1 MKRSKKQQEKWE
13 RRQAAKWLMTLTND
27 RDWGLKVW
35 DDLEQKDVPK
45 PVNCKTT
52 LFNFLSGFRFAY
64 PRRLTQKVLIEHFLG
79 KRTVYFT
86 GARGE
91 KTLLMLDIDCHRS
104 GSLEGAKQFA
114 AFLKQHYFPDLYYE
128 VSTNG
133 NGIHGFIIV
142 DIWNWSAVDY
152 NGVLRDAQAWLRRVL
167 ATTDFDVE
175 GVELK
180 GRCPVPNLGAHS
192 SSRPGAIV
200 LTLHCVRRC
209 FFHDLWCCRG
219 RSRKA

>member
-1 MKRSKKQQEKWE
+1 
-13 RRQAAKWLMTLTND
+13 MTLTND

-64 PRRLTQKVLIEHFLG
+64 PRRLTQKVLIQHFLG

-86 GARGE
+86 GSRGE
-91 KTLLMLDIDCHRS
+91 RTLLMLDIDCHNQGR
-104 GSLEGAKQFA
+104 LRAQAVCRVPEA
-114 AFLKQHYFPDLYYE
+114 ALLPRPL
-128 VSTNG
+128 
-133 NGIHGFIIV
+133 
-142 DIWNWSAVDY
+142 
-152 NGVLRDAQAWLRRVL
+152 LRDQHQRQRHPRLHHRGHLELERRRLQRRAAGCARV
-167 ATTDFDVE
+167 AE
-175 GVELK
+175 K
-180 GRCPVPNLGAHS
+180 SPRHYRIRRRGRGTQGSVPGDLGAHS